1 MTAFSVAFYCPIP
14 TAGENVP
21 VKKMAKP
28 AGGQLE
34 LWVTVLAPVPC
45 GFFGQGTG
53 VPCVPELPMGLRS
66 LNPKQELVPSED
78 SAVLG
83 SCGCV
88 PGPSCVISYRDEMN
102 LFFPPQAELSLPV
115 LDHLEPLWSFEAR
128 IHNPQVKH
136 ITLFHIFCVFF
147 YKQQP
152 GVLNLIINYKT

>member
-1 MTAFSVAFYCPIP
+1 M
-14 TAGENVP
+14 
-21 VKKMAKP
+21 
-28 AGGQLE
+28 
-34 LWVTVLAPVPC
+34 

-53 VPCVPELPMGLRS
+53 VPCVPKLPMGLGS

-88 PGPSCVISYRDEMN
+88 PGPSRVISHRDEMN

-136 ITLFHIFCVFF
+136 ITLFHIFCVYF